1 MADPPKDAPP
11 DVPAEH
17 LEKME
22 DIIKTRVQ
30 KGRVFITIQN
40 ALWKYR
46 TDNNLTADVRFGW
59 IRKMMQKFKDDDLAK
74 KVEDMTLD
82 HEAKIKEMEE
92 QIEMLEE
99 RNAALWELAPHA
111 STWAPETPIDGL
123 ISVRGEDFVK
133 KYFAEEYAE
142 YIEDDPNGL
151 CRAQEKEVIPPD
163 YNLYCKKGGTIYF
176 FISPFPVDEDGDI
189 VTPSVILDYME
200 KIIKDDGITEW
211 GYFKKIRLIKGYSLK
226 KPDHMT
232 VDQEAK
238 MKAMEKREYALWKL
252 AAVALD
258 PDEGVDDM
266 NPVGGLISVH
276 GKDYV
281 KKYFAEEYAEY
292 IADMSETDEDD
303 EDDEDVTDGSG
314 GDEGLAKKIK
324 DMTVD
329 GGKE

>member
-1 MADPPKDAPP
+1 MAEPPPKDAPP
-11 DVPAEH
+11 DVSAEH

-30 KGRVFITIQN
+30 KGNTFSTIQN
-40 ALWKYR
+40 ALCKYKVE
-46 TDNNLTADVRFGW
+46 NKLSALTRHKW
-59 IRKMMQKFKDDDLAK
+59 IRKMMAKFHDEGLVKQMQ
-74 KVEDMTLD
+74 DMTVD
-82 HEAKIKEMEE
+82 QEAKIQAMEQ

-133 KYFAEEYAE
+133 EYFAEEYAD
-142 YIEDDPNGL
+142 YIEDNPKGL
-151 CRAQEKEVIPPD
+151 CRQVLHQEKEVIPAD
-163 YNLYCKKGGTIYF
+163 FNLYCKKGGTIYF

-189 VTPSVILDYME
+189 VAPSVILDYME
-200 KIIKDDGITEW
+200 EKIKDNGITEW
-211 GYFKKIRLIKGYSLK
+211 GYFKKIRLMQGYSYSLD

-258 PDEGVDDM
+258 PEEGFDDM
-266 NPVGGLISVH
+266 GVEYMHPVGGLIGVH
-276 GKDYV
+276 GEDFV
-281 KKYFAEEYAEY
+281 KEYFAEEYAQYKQMRFEMGES
-292 IADMSETDEDD
+292 ISSTD
-303 EDDEDVTDGSG
+303 TSGSGSG
-314 GDEGLAKKIK
+314 G
-324 DMTVD
+324 
-329 GGKE
+329 KE

>member
-11 DVPAEH
+11 DVSAEH

-30 KGRVFITIQN
+30 KGRVFRTIQN
-40 ALWKYR
+40 ALWKYK
-46 TDNNLTADVRFGW
+46 TNNNLTADVRFGW
-59 IRKMMQKFKDDDLAK
+59 IRKMIQKFKDDDLAK

-92 QIEMLEE
+92 
-99 RNAALWELAPHA
+99 
-111 STWAPETPIDGL
+111 
-123 ISVRGEDFVK
+123 
-133 KYFAEEYAE
+133 
-142 YIEDDPNGL
+142 
-151 CRAQEKEVIPPD
+151 
-163 YNLYCKKGGTIYF
+163 
-176 FISPFPVDEDGDI
+176 
-189 VTPSVILDYME
+189 
-200 KIIKDDGITEW
+200 
-211 GYFKKIRLIKGYSLK
+211 
-226 KPDHMT
+226 
-232 VDQEAK
+232 
-238 MKAMEKREYALWKL
+238 REYALWKL

-276 GKDYV
+276 GKHYV

-292 IADMSETDEDD
+292 CENMGIETD

-314 GDEGLAKKIK
+314 GDEGLAKKMK

-329 GGKE
+329 GGTVGQNPQAQIIIPSGEHRSQWSHWANIPGCHLMAFFKLEDETEGQAETESFMEMLAEEWGQLERVEFHKEVITFLKEGDGEKTYRKLMGESISSTDTSGSGSGGKE